1 MKILRFRTHELFEKY
16 GDQIISN
23 LIQNVI
29 NYLNMLADNEQ
40 IQIKSKTF
48 PETSIN
54 LKFKISL
61 LYRNQNLGLKRNFIL

>member
-54 LKFKISL
+54 
-61 LYRNQNLGLKRNFIL
+61 